1 MFWMTHTI
9 IDNLT
14 PFQRG
19 VAIKKE
25 TMGKKISG
33 REKALDKLLAD
44 RLHDMVVIFEHTE
57 DPNEVIRRLEA
68 YRGIKK
74 FYYTLIFMIE
84 TFLKDNKMEKHE
96 AYKKNF
102 EYTMAQWTNG
112 VLGSNFLAR
121 LSEELL
127 KEEGFI

>member
-1 MFWMTHTI
+1 M
-9 IDNLT
+9 
-14 PFQRG
+14 
-19 VAIKKE
+19 KK
-25 TMGKKISG
+25 KKSD

-44 RLHDMVVIFEHTE
+44 RLHDMVVIFEHTD

-102 EYTMAQWTNG
+102 ENTMAQWTNG

-127 KEEGFI
+127 KEEGFIN